1 MNRRTFLAS
10 LVAGSLAALSLTG
23 SARAADAGFSFADTQ
38 GKHLD
43 VLLDGKIVGRY
54 MYQLDRSSPDT
65 LKATFKPF
73 LHVFDAEGKAP
84 ITKGAEGEPFPHH
97 RGIYVGWNK
106 IGFEGKSYDR
116 WHLRDKGATVH
127 TKFVDQ
133 KASAD
138 EATFT
143 SVVTWEGAN
152 PEQAILEE
160 HRTMTFRRAPA
171 PGRFT
176 IDLTS
181 KLTAPIGDVKLD
193 GDPEHAGIQYRPAA
207 EVTAKESVYVFPGEG
222 ADPTKQKDF
231 PWVGLTYTLN
241 GVKHSVVNMAHPENP
256 KDTRWSA
263 YRDYGRFGAFPVI
276 EIKKGSTATVR
287 HRFLIAEGTMPPAA
301 YIQQSYDQF
310 AGAAQA
316 SPVPPVTVKPVGAAK
331 PATPKPAAKPAGEK
345 PASAKPAPAA
355 K

>member
-1 MNRRTFLAS
+1 MNRRTFLSA
-10 LVAGSLAALSLTG
+10 LVAGSLTALSFATP
-23 SARAADAGFSFADTQ
+23 ARAADAGFSFADTQ

-54 MYQLDRSSPDT
+54 MYALDRSTPEA
-65 LKATFKPF
+65 LNLTFKPF
-73 LHVFDAEGKAP
+73 LHVFDAAGKAP
-84 ITKGAEGEPFPHH
+84 ITKGAEGGPFPHH

-106 IGFEGKSYDR
+106 IGFEGKTYDR

-143 SVVTWEGAN
+143 SVVKWEGGN
-152 PEQAILEE
+152 PDQTVLEE

-171 PGRFT
+171 PGRII
-176 IDLTS
+176 IDLTT
-181 KLTAPIGDVKLD
+181 KLSAVNGDVKLD

-207 EVTAKESVYVFPGEG
+207 EVSTKDSVYTFPGEN

-231 PWVGLTYTLN
+231 AWVGLTYTLD
-241 GVKHSVVNMAHPENP
+241 GVKHSVVNIASPTNP

-263 YRDYGRFGAFPVI
+263 YRDYGRFGAFPVVD
-276 EIKKGSTATVR
+276 IKKGESATIK
-287 HRFLIAEGTMPPAA
+287 HRFLIADGEMPPAA
-301 YIQQSYDQF
+301 YVQQQADQF
-310 AGAAQA
+310 AGATTA
-316 SPVPPVTVKPVGAAK
+316 SPVPATTVKKVAA
-331 PATPKPAAKPAGEK
+331 PKPAAPKTDVKKEPAK
-345 PASAKPAPAA
+345 
-355 K
+355 